1 MPSFHIVHMVIH
13 MKTTLNIPDS
23 IYRQIKKRA
32 AERGHTVSEV
42 VAEYLLR
49 GLAETA
55 KPVKLPPLPT
65 FHMGEPLVDVAD
77 RKALYDFMNQDN
89 PRIQKM
95 LGNESE

>member
-1 MPSFHIVHMVIH
+1 MVFH

-23 IYRQIKKRA
+23 IYRQIKRRA

-49 GLAETA
+49 GLTETA

-65 FHMGEPLVDVAD
+65 FHMGPPLVDLTSRRAYLD
-77 RKALYDFMNQDN
+77 ALDEDN
-89 PRIQKM
+89 PRIQKL
-95 LGNESE
+95 LGNQSE